1 MGKGIFGIQAAAQH
15 YFHKDAK
22 KLTKSEAAW
31 IAAILPSP
39 VRYSITN
46 PSSRV
51 VRRHNWIVAQMN
63 NLDDDPEIMNLIN

>member
-1 MGKGIFGIQAAAQH
+1 ME
-15 YFHKDAK
+15 